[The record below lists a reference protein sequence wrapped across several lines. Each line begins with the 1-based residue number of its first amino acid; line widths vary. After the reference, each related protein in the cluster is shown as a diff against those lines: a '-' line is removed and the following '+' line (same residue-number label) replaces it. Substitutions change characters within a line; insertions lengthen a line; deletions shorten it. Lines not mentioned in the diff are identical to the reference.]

1 MQRLNILVVL
11 EDDKSILTP
20 LIRKSKYLN
29 KLYSTIEIEGGIE
42 VKFNTFRELAEKC
55 KALQV
60 DMVVVENEKLV
71 RQGIADILR
80 KRFINCFAL
89 TSIGNKLLLSN
100 RFTRELLNKYEISTP
115 KILSY
120 PKDYPIVV
128 RTDGMCKTGYSLD
141 EIIKIRESISRQ
153 SAELADKIFLEEFI
167 CGQPVKL
174 VSLFDGKTLLSFSEN
189 SLVREYS
196 EKLCRLLIGEK
207 IDFIGFI
214 TSKLLIAHNK
224 VYNLGFSSKLSIT
237 DIDLDF
243 IYLLNAAIYQ
253 KLDEIHI

>member
-80 KRFINCFAL
+80 KRFI
-89 TSIGNKLLLSN
+89 
-100 RFTRELLNKYEISTP
+100 
-115 KILSY
+115 
-120 PKDYPIVV
+120 
-128 RTDGMCKTGYSLD
+128 
-141 EIIKIRESISRQ
+141 
-153 SAELADKIFLEEFI
+153 
-167 CGQPVKL
+167 
-174 VSLFDGKTLLSFSEN
+174 
-189 SLVREYS
+189 
-196 EKLCRLLIGEK
+196 
-207 IDFIGFI
+207 
-214 TSKLLIAHNK
+214 K
-224 VYNLGFSSKLSIT
+224 VG
-237 DIDLDF
+237 
-243 IYLLNAAIYQ
+243 
-253 KLDEIHI
+253 